1 MSNIKHPRAKTER
14 GVRVKSKAD
23 KWTDVTDNNIS
34 DLFKKMRIVI
44 SLRLYNYVPLPGT
57 DPEGEKGVQTPPPLE
72 KQLDP
77 LGPIASRGRFVRPYL
92 KTKTTTKQQ
101 RKNNNA
107 RTPHPLMEFSGSI
120 HAHNIY
126 LDGKQ

>member
-1 MSNIKHPRAKTER
+1 MCRYQERVQRGIGYSDPPREAT
-14 GVRVKSKAD
+14 G
-23 KWTDVTDNNIS
+23 
-34 DLFKKMRIVI
+34 
-44 SLRLYNYVPLPGT
+44 LPGSNCF
-57 DPEGEKGVQTPPPLE
+57 
-72 KQLDP
+72 
-77 LGPIASRGRFVRPYL
+77 SREIRTAQL